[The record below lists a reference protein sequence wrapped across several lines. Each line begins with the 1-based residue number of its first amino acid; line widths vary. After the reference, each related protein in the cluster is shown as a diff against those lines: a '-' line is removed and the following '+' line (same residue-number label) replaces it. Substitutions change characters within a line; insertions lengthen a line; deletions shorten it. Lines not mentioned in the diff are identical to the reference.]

1 MKKTVNHLAYLILSL
16 SIING
21 IFQEFYAV
29 DPEYYIPMII
39 FIIGFGLLII
49 GKYLIKGKQV

>member
-1 MKKTVNHLAYLILSL
+1 MKKIVNYLAYIILSL

-21 IFQEFYAV
+21 IFQEFYAI

-49 GKYLIKGKQV
+49 GKYLINEKSA

>member
-1 MKKTVNHLAYLILSL
+1 MKKTVNYLAYLILSL

-29 DPEYYIPMII
+29 NPEYYIPMII
-39 FIIGFGLLII
+39 FIIGFDLLII

>member
-1 MKKTVNHLAYLILSL
+1 MKKTVNYLAYLILSL

-39 FIIGFGLLII
+39 FIIGFDLLII
-49 GKYLIKGKQV
+49 GKYLIKGK

>member
-1 MKKTVNHLAYLILSL
+1 MKKTVNYLAYLILLL
-16 SIING
+16 SILNG

>member
-1 MKKTVNHLAYLILSL
+1 MKKIVNYLAYLILLL

-21 IFQEFYAV
+21 VFQEFYAV
-29 DPEYYIPMII
+29 DSEYYIPMII

-49 GKYLIKGKQV
+49 GKYLIKEKQV

>member
-1 MKKTVNHLAYLILSL
+1 MKKTVNYLAYLILPL
-16 SIING
+16 SIINR

-29 DPEYYIPMII
+29 DPEYYIPMSI

-49 GKYLIKGKQV
+49 AKYLIKGKQV